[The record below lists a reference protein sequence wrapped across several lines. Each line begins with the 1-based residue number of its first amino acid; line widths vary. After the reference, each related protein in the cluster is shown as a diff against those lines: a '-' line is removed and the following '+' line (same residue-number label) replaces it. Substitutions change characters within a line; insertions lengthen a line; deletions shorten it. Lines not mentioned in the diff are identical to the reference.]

1 MDHPD
6 LGIILF
12 IFKQFFHKLLS
23 SAGFKLRL
31 SALKVRI
38 LTSVPQSEPLVI
50 LVRWEKSFSAFTL
63 FINE

>member
-12 IFKQFFHKLLS
+12 IFKQLFHKLLS